1 VVKANFPGLV
11 WTYIAAAMS
20 TIVLFRNFRPRPEG
34 SFRQKRRKKINSV
47 TGEEWFV
54 ATDSLRWEIR
64 RKSQVDHD

>member
-1 VVKANFPGLV
+1 
-11 WTYIAAAMS
+11 MS